1 MRSRAQIARV
11 RSIRVAASTSEEMDG
26 IDPEGDE
33 LRPSGERPRARS
45 SGPVARREPSSEAF
59 DDVTPTRSLAE
70 VGLADMDE
78 DLPTRMQTLDELA
91 RFRSAAASE
100 PSPPET
106 SLPRR
111 DVLRPPASAAPART
125 REGQPEAASPAAYRS
140 FPPPR
145 GRNSAP
151 SSIPP
156 ADVSP
161 PAHASSA
168 HAGSVDAI
176 SPVGLVAT
184 SATPEIDEPSVAAD
198 EDASATDDHRS
209 DRFTRVLVAI
219 SFALIVLAVAALV
232 IERLVP

>member
-1 MRSRAQIARV
+1 MRSRAQIVRV
-11 RSIRVAASTSEEMDG
+11 RSIHVAASTSEEMDG

-45 SGPVARREPSSEAF
+45 SGPVARGEPSSEAF

-100 PSPPET
+100 PAPSET

-111 DVLRPPASAAPART
+111 DVLRPPAPGAPART
-125 REGQPEAASPAAYRS
+125 TAGESEAASPAAYRS

-145 GRNSAP
+145 GRNSVP

-161 PAHASSA
+161 SADASQP
-168 HAGSVDAI
+168 VDAI
-176 SPVGLVAT
+176 SPVGVVAT
-184 SATPEIDEPSVAAD
+184 SGTAEIEKPPVAPD
-198 EDASATDDHRS
+198 EDASAMRGPDDHRS
-209 DRFTRVLVAI
+209 DRFTRVLLAI

-232 IERLVP
+232 LERFVP